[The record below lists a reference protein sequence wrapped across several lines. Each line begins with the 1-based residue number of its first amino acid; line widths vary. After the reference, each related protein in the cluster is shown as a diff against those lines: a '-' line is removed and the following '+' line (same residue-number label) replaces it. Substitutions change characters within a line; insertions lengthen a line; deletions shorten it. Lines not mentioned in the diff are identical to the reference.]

1 MLFHG
6 CSLLFIVQAYVHCSP
21 NHCFSFHKIRQNI
34 VVYVNC
40 KRIIQKYWSILNLV
54 HLLTSYLFKK
64 KNSGVAGGFKIMYL
78 PSICFY
84 NSQNSHNLSQI
95 KIYHYPNSSLK
106 KKQKLFS
113 PLAFSKSEESIIST
127 TCFSSIFPSH
137 FFHLCFIRAG

>member
-21 NHCFSFHKIRQNI
+21 NHCFSFYKIRQNI

-40 KRIIQKYWSILNLV
+40 KGIIQKYWSILNLV

-95 KIYHYPNSSLK
+95 KIYHYQNSSLK

>member
-64 KNSGVAGGFKIMYL
+64 KNSGVAGDFKIMYL

-84 NSQNSHNLSQI
+84 NSQNSHNLIQI
-95 KIYHYPNSSLK
+95 KIYHYRNSLLKKTRNYSYHWHFRSLK
-106 KKQKLFS
+106 S
-113 PLAFSKSEESIIST
+113 PLYPLHVFLLFFPHIFSIY
-127 TCFSSIFPSH
+127 
-137 FFHLCFIRAG
+137 LL